1 MQKPVEKTDEEK
13 NFIANLLKESA
24 TNSTPPASDKP
35 SQPNSAPPENKT
47 KGWLFGAFYILLF
60 SLVFY
65 MCNRVMD
72 KSPDPTKS
80 NVVVNN
86 PYDASVWQVKGY
98 LRDNLD
104 NPGSYEGIEWSPVI
118 DLGRAGSDRST
129 KHRYIVRHKFT
140 AKSKDGLTVTNN
152 WSFYLD
158 DFGNVISHSGY

>member
-1 MQKPVEKTDEEK
+1 MLPPLNLNYNDE
-13 NFIANLLKESA
+13 
-24 TNSTPPASDKP
+24 PASEK
-35 SQPNSAPPENKT
+35 SAQPNPQQPENKT
-47 KGWLFGAFYILLF
+47 KNFLIG
-60 SLVFY
+60 VFY
-65 MCNRVMD
+65 LGLLSIMFYTCNKIID
-72 KSPDPTKS
+72 KSPDQTKS

-118 DLGRAGSDRST
+118 DLGPAGSDRPT

-140 AKSKDGLTVTNN
+140 AKSKYGLTATNN

-158 DFGNVISHSGY
+158 DFGNVIHHTGN